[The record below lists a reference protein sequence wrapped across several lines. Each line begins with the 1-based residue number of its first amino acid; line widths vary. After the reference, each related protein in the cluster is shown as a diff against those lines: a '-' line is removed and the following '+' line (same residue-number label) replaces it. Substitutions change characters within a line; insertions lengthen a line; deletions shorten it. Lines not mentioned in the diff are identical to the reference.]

1 MGSVTRRSEVR
12 RRIDRR
18 SVLRR
23 VGWTLL
29 GLVLVAAALFV
40 VGPDRILDALA
51 SADREVVVGVAG
63 LLLAVVVLRGLV
75 LWVTLRAVGVHV
87 GIGRGVFTYLVVTL
101 VNTVVPGGSA
111 GGAPIAGLVVA
122 RAGRTDYE
130 VGVTAA
136 LTVTAL
142 SNLMVGAFGVLGMLS
157 LVLTDGPGGVFA
169 LGWLGVGLFLLGVG
183 LLVGLWRF
191 RDRMGG
197 ATVSAVAAGFAAL
210 DRRLPWSMPDRE
222 TVERHAGTFVTSVE
236 RIVAGS
242 TVQSVALLGLAAT
255 AHLLSVLALLL
266 ALAALDIAVP
276 VGLLFVVI
284 PTAVLAAVTPIPGA
298 GGGVEFAL
306 VGLLSATTGHPVA
319 AISAAVLIYRG
330 TGYALRIGLGG
341 LAALVLALLR

>member
-1 MGSVTRRSEVR
+1 MTRLSEVR
-12 RRIDRR
+12 RRVDRR
-18 SVLRR
+18 SALRR

-29 GLVLVAAALFV
+29 GLVLVAAALSV
-40 VGPDRILDALA
+40 VGPDRILGALA
-51 SADREVVVGVAG
+51 GADRGVVVGVAG
-63 LLLAVVVLRGLV
+63 LLLAVLVLRGLV
-75 LWVTLRAVGVHV
+75 LWVTLRAVGIPV
-87 GIGRGVFTYLVVTL
+87 GVGRGVFAYLVVAL
-101 VNTVVPGGSA
+101 VNTVVPGGGA
-111 GGAPIAGLVVA
+111 GGAPVAGFVVA

-142 SNLMVGAFGVLGMLS
+142 SNLMVGTFGVLGMLS
-157 LVLTDGPGGVFA
+157 LVLTGGPDGVLVLGGV
-169 LGWLGVGLFLLGVG
+169 GVTLFLLGVG

-197 ATVSAVAAGFAAL
+197 AIVSAVVAGFAAL

-222 TVERHAGTFVTSVE
+222 NVERHAETFVTAVE

-266 ALAALDIAVP
+266 AFTALGITVP
-276 VGLLFVVI
+276 LGLLFVVI
-284 PTAVLAAVTPIPGA
+284 PTAVLAAVAPVPGA

-341 LAALVLALLR
+341 LAAVVLALLR